1 MRIQRL
7 LPESQTNSNGE
18 LVDVSRLEL
27 LLSKYKGKK
36 GSLIPLLQGAQEVF
50 GFIPR
55 KAFEKISAET
65 GISLSDMYG
74 VATFYAQFNLNPA
87 GRHTIYVCE
96 GTSCHVKGGK
106 KLLNKIG
113 ELLNIK
119 VKETTE
125 DKRFTLKVVRC
136 LGCCGISPTIM
147 VNNETYGRVRSA
159 DLTKIL
165 SKFE

>member
-1 MRIQRL
+1 MKYVAGRIGD
-7 LPESQTNSNGE
+7 SYTN
-18 LVDVSRLEL
+18 L
-27 LLSKYKGKK
+27 Y
-36 GSLIPLLQGAQEVF
+36 
-50 GFIPR
+50 
-55 KAFEKISAET
+55 
-65 GISLSDMYG
+65 GI
-74 VATFYAQFNLNPA
+74 ATFYAQFNLNPA

-106 KLLNKIG
+106 KLLSKIA
-113 ELLNIK
+113 EILNIK

-147 VNNETYGRVRSA
+147 VDNETYARVRPA
-159 DLTKIL
+159 DIETIL

>member
-1 MRIQRL
+1 MNEQEIIEIDQIFAGIEDAKTAKIRL
-7 LPESQTNSNGE
+7 LQE
-18 LVDVSRLEL
+18 LQKKYGYLREDHMRYAASKIGVSYTDL
-27 LLSKYKGKK
+27 Y
-36 GSLIPLLQGAQEVF
+36 
-50 GFIPR
+50 
-55 KAFEKISAET
+55 
-65 GISLSDMYG
+65 GI
-74 VATFYAQFNLNPA
+74 ATFYAQFNLSPA

-106 KLLNKIG
+106 NLLVKIGNLLNV
-113 ELLNIK
+113 K

-147 VNNETYGRVRSA
+147 IDEETFGRVRST
-159 DLTKIL
+159 DLSKIL

>member
-1 MRIQRL
+1 MNEQEKMEIEEIIAGIEDVKTAKIRL
-7 LPESQTNSNGE
+7 LQE
-18 LVDVSRLEL
+18 LQK
-27 LLSKYKGKK
+27 KYGYLREEHMRYVAKRIND
-36 GSLIPLLQGAQEVF
+36 SYTDLY
-50 GFIPR
+50 
-55 KAFEKISAET
+55 
-65 GISLSDMYG
+65 GI
-74 VATFYAQFNLNPA
+74 ATFYAQFNLNPA

-106 KLLNKIG
+106 KLLSKIG

-147 VNNETYGRVRSA
+147 VDNETFGRVRST
-159 DLTKIL
+159 DLASIFCR
-165 SKFE
+165 FE